1 MHSRHARVF
10 DALLYALMA
19 PTKGACRDRRLPR
32 ADRTA
37 ARAVSEGALLLSAMG
52 HLQLSHQAPCKEHCQ
67 RWQLLSGGGL
77 EAQMPTRRAQERRAA
92 ARARRWGSLWRSRCQ
107 RSACGDRLAAA
118 ARVAASLPAM
128 RSSVSHASW
137 CYHTGSSLPSPSS
150 PTVLHVAS
158 RQTLQVRS

>member
-77 EAQMPTRRAQERRAA
+77 EAQMPTGGRRNAAQQHALA
-92 ARARRWGSLWRSRCQ
+92 GGAL
-107 RSACGDRLAAA
+107 CGGPAVRE
-118 ARVAASLPAM
+118 ARVATVWQRQPA
-128 RSSVSHASW
+128 
-137 CYHTGSSLPSPSS
+137 
-150 PTVLHVAS
+150 
-158 RQTLQVRS
+158 